1 MTDKAQQTHAASS
14 STSDEDTKCFS
25 SLASLYLQ
33 EIIRQGR
40 DIEIPSLGIS
50 IKGSKPDD
58 SEWVCEC
65 QR

>member
-1 MTDKAQQTHAASS
+1 MTDKAQQTHTASS
-14 STSDEDTKCFS
+14 TTSEEDNKCFS

-33 EIIRQGR
+33 EVIRQGR

-50 IKGSKPDD
+50 IKGSRPDD
-58 SEWVCEC
+58 SERVCEC